1 MFVFNGNTDLGV
13 TFKVQLG
20 SQASSRVQGKKSA
33 LLSSCNVYLL
43 EPIEWPK
50 GSPASLGVLREDSG
64 LLSRPCRKRRA
75 SSRDD
80 RQISWFFSSCCATF
94 GVFLEL
100 PWGTKGD
107 SRVVPGKSSLHLSC
121 KGERGFALD
130 SLQGNPAS
138 RCTEGGILRSF
149 SNYGRKPWV
158 SSTCN
163 GDLRELLIVP
173 IGSQEYSGLGGASRT
188 PLVFVQWKGAS
199 SRVEAG
205 TSGFLSCFDMG
216 LGLWMPF
223 QTGR

>member
-1 MFVFNGNTDLGV
+1 MDLGV
-13 TFKVQLG
+13 TFRVQLG

-64 LLSRPCRKRRA
+64 LLSWPCRKRRA

-107 SRVVPGKSSLHLSC
+107 SRVVPGKSSLHSSC

-163 GDLRELLIVP
+163 GDLREPLVLPQGSPISIRVVRGSWGLLSHDCRANRPHLGFCPETPCSSPVATGI
-173 IGSQEYSGLGGASRT
+173 SGLH
-188 PLVFVQWKGAS
+188 S
-199 SRVEAG
+199 SF
-205 TSGFLSCFDMG
+205 TH
-216 LGLWMPF
+216 
-223 QTGR
+223 